1 LGAHPFLAARTFG
14 KAGGF
19 KKSGSSLSPKPES
32 PLKQQQQ
39 KPAAAAAGVAA
50 MAPAQQQQQQVQPQQ
65 HLGEEQEQSAYAQV
79 APSLLPGLSAKLLAG
94 FAAPQ
99 HHQAAEDDYDD
110 DYDS

>member
-39 KPAAAAAGVAA
+39 KPTAAAASVAA
-50 MAPAQQQQQQVQPQQ
+50 MAPAQQQQLEPQQ
-65 HLGEEQEQSAYAQV
+65 QLGEEQEQSAYAQV